1 MKNAQTTIIEPAPRV
16 LVGASQ
22 DAEYTI
28 PIRSFIRILRQ
39 RIWVIALTAILLTGI
54 GLGFS
59 LAQKPV
65 YEASIIILIGQKP
78 GNDIPMNLGSD
89 VSGLQQ
95 LTQTMAAAIDT
106 RSVAEGVI
114 NKLDLRESPEQFLE
128 NLSVEQTATTQFI
141 EVSYAD
147 TSPEQAKRIVN
158 AVGDVFSERVADVS
172 PTSSA
177 ITATVWERAVTPDAP
192 LGPDPVRNGLLA
204 LVIGGML
211 GVGLAFLLELL
222 SDSWRSPEE
231 AEHISGAPTLSAIPK
246 FEASRVKNISRWART
261 KQMAHDRSEG
271 PVTVTNPGDAA
282 SEAYRTLRTHLLYAL
297 SDAACNVIV
306 VTSPGPMVGKSTTCA
321 NLGVVLAQAEKKT
334 LVLGCDFRNPTLHK
348 IFGLPNA
355 FGMVNVLAEE
365 RGLQEVW
372 REPLSGLK
380 VVAGGPVSP
389 SPTELLGSTGFAGL
403 LNQVRQEFDYILI
416 DAPPVQLASDAMI
429 LSAQGDGVLLVID
442 YESTSKE
449 SVRQSV
455 RELEIAGA
463 NVLGTVMNNVE
474 PPKVGYYRYGY
485 AYR

>member
-1 MKNAQTTIIEPAPRV
+1 MKNAQTMIIEPGPSV
-16 LVGASQ
+16 LMGASQ
-22 DAEYTI
+22 DAEYVV
-28 PIRSFIRILRQ
+28 PVRGFLRILRQ
-39 RIWVIALTAILLTGI
+39 RIWFIALTALLLTVI

-59 LAQKPV
+59 LVQKPV

-95 LTQTMAAAIDT
+95 LTQTMAEGINT
-106 RSVAEGVI
+106 RTVAEGVV
-114 NKLDLRESPEQFLE
+114 NKLDLRESPEEFLE
-128 NLSVEQTATTQFI
+128 NLSVEQTGTTQFI

-147 TSPEQAKRIVN
+147 TNPEQAKRIVN

-192 LGPDPVRNGLLA
+192 VGPDPIRNGLLA

-211 GVGLAFLLELL
+211 GVGLAFLHEYL

-231 AEHISGAPTLSAIPK
+231 AEHISGALTLSAIPK
-246 FEASRVKNISRWART
+246 FESSRVKNISRWART
-261 KQMAHDRSEG
+261 KQMIHDPSGG

-282 SEAYRTLRTHLLYAL
+282 SEAYRTLRTHLLHAL

-334 LVLGCDFRNPTLHK
+334 LLLGCDFRNPTLHK

-389 SPTELLGSTGFAGL
+389 SPTELLGSAAFAGL
-403 LNQVRQEFDYILI
+403 LNHARQEFDYILI

-442 YESTSKE
+442 YESTSKG

-455 RELEIAGA
+455 RDLEVAGA

-474 PPKVGYYRYGY
+474 PPKVDYYRYGY